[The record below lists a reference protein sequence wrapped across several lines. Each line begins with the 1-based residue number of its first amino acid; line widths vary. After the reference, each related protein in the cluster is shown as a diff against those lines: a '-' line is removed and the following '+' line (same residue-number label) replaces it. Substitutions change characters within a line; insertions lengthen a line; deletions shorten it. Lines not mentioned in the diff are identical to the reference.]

1 MRTKEQA
8 TSFLFLRHGATDFP
22 ENRYYCDTVED
33 PALNT
38 VGIKQA
44 AGWPDRLKGKSI
56 NALYASPSRRTQ
68 ETARPTAKQLNL
80 KIETLEGLR
89 ERTFGSW
96 DGLTNEI
103 IQQRF
108 PAEWS
113 AWKKDPLH
121 FTPSGGESLAG
132 FAKRVDE
139 TIQTLLTRHAGQTVL
154 LVTHVGPIRMIV
166 SAALGVAIENHKRL
180 VVGSCS
186 LTQIDYTASWPNLV
200 FFSLRPESFS

>member
-22 ENRYYCDTVED
+22 ENRYYCDSVED
-33 PALNT
+33 PALNP
-38 VGIKQA
+38 VGLKQA
-44 AGWPDRLKGKSI
+44 AGWPDRLQGKSI
-56 NALYASPSRRTQ
+56 AALYVSPSRRTQ
-68 ETARPTAKQLNL
+68 ETARPTADRLGL
-80 KIETLEGLR
+80 KIETTEGLR

-96 DGLTNEI
+96 DGLTNEV

-108 PAEWS
+108 PEEWS
-113 AWKKDPLH
+113 AWKRDPLH
-121 FTPSGGESLAG
+121 FTPAGGESLVG

-139 TIQTLLTRHAGQTVL
+139 TIQTLLARHAGQTIL

-166 SAALGVAIENHKRL
+166 AAALGMALENQKRL

-200 FFSLRPESFS
+200 FFSLRPE